1 MCSSGARR
9 YDTAL
14 KVLPLGERKHSA
26 RLSRHVAGA
35 FSEQGSKTRESS
47 LAEMLSG
54 KMPALPD
61 RNGHDR
67 A

>member
-1 MCSSGARR
+1 
-9 YDTAL
+9 
-14 KVLPLGERKHSA
+14 
-26 RLSRHVAGA
+26 LSRHVAGA
-35 FSEQGSKTRESS
+35 FSAQGSKTRESS
-47 LAEMLSG
+47 LAEKPSG